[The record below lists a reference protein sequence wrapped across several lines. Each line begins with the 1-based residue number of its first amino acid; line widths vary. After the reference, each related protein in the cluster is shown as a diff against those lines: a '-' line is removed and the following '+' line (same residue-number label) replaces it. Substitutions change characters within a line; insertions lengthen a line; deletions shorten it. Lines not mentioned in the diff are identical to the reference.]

1 MDYSIGQV
9 SRMTGLPVSTLRYYD
24 KEGLFPGMERTSGI
38 RRFTEGELERLH
50 VIECLKRSGLEIRN
64 IRRFRQWC
72 AQGSTTYPSGR
83 SFSCSRGDLRS
94 VPPDVL
100 RPVGCI
106 HKIKP
111 VHLPRFFTSSSMRR
125 FQSAL
130 RGLAAR
136 TLHTA
141 SLMTS

>member
-1 MDYSIGQV
+1 MA
-9 SRMTGLPVSTLRYYD
+9 GLPVSTLRYYN
-24 KEGLFPGMERTSGI
+24 KEAPFLGMERTSGSC
-38 RRFTEGELERLH
+38 RFTEDELKHLH
-50 VIECLKRSGLEIRN
+50 VIELRLEIRN

-72 AQGSTTYPSGR
+72 AQGSTTYLSGR
-83 SFSCSRGDLRS
+83 SFSCSGGDLRS
-94 VPPDVL
+94 VPSDDL

>member
-1 MDYSIGQV
+1 MA
-9 SRMTGLPVSTLRYYD
+9 GLPVSTLRYYN
-24 KEGLFPGMERTSGI
+24 KEAPFLGMERTSGSC
-38 RRFTEGELERLH
+38 RFTEDELKHLH
-50 VIECLKRSGLEIRN
+50 VIELRLEIRN

-83 SFSCSRGDLRS
+83 SFSCSGGDLRS

-106 HKIKP
+106 HKIQP
-111 VHLPRFFTSSSMRR
+111 IHLPRFFTSSSMRL

-130 RGLAAR
+130 RGLSAR